1 MHSLFAEHIEKYFGD
16 RAILRGA
23 SLRIVPGEKLG
34 LVGVNGAGKS
44 TLLRIL
50 TNQMDCDH
58 GRIDVKGRIA
68 HLDQQPVLQGPT
80 VLDAISAQTQWH
92 QDLLDRYEQSLV
104 VGDEELALRLQDR
117 LDTVGWDLSNSI
129 DSMLTQLCAP
139 PPSASIEGLSGGEI
153 RRVAL
158 AKTLLSGADIVILDE
173 PTNHLDTATI
183 EWLEAYLSGYR
194 GAVLLVTHDRYL
206 LERVATRI
214 VEIEDGLLVSYDGS
228 YGDYL
233 VSRAE
238 RQMRLERDQE
248 RRMKLIAQEAAW
260 AARSPA
266 ARSTKQK
273 ARLQRLD
280 ALLEQRNLP
289 KEQNIQIGL
298 NTGDKFG
305 GSLIDVVD
313 IEFGYNE
320 SLFKNLSFSVT
331 PKSRFGIM
339 GPNGSGKST
348 LLKCLLGNIKPKSGQ
363 IRKAGRVVCGILD
376 QHRTGLNAENTV
388 FEEAGGGNDYV
399 KVGEQFVHVAGFL
412 NRFLFGREQLDQLV
426 GALSGGERARLL
438 LSKLILSG
446 ANLLI
451 LDEPTNDL
459 DLQTLR
465 ALEEALIDFQGAV
478 IMVTHDRAF
487 LDRVSTSVLSF
498 EGDGAVVEYASRSQA
513 LRRLQELRTQELKDK
528 SKEKNAAKKERSQTT
543 IKSQPQKL
551 TYKERQ
557 ELNDLPEKIEREE
570 EKRDELMA
578 RLSDPALYQQGG
590 IEIGAVQKAAKLCD
604 ERILN
609 LYARWEQLSDRE

>member
-1 MHSLFAEHIEKYFGD
+1 MHALFAEHIEKSFGD

-23 SLRIVPGEKLG
+23 SLRVVPGEKVG

-50 TNQMDCDH
+50 TSQMDSDH
-58 GRIDVKGRIA
+58 GRIDLQGRIA
-68 HLDQQPVLQGPT
+68 YLDQQPVLQGPT
-80 VLDAISAQTQWH
+80 VFDAISAQTQWH
-92 QDLLDRYEQSLV
+92 RKLLEDYEQALIN
-104 VGDEELALRLQDR
+104 GDEEAATSFQDR

-129 DSMLTQLCAP
+129 DSMLTQLSAP
-139 PPSASIEGLSGGEI
+139 KPPTSILGLSGGEI

-158 AKTLLSGADIVILDE
+158 AKTLLSGAEVVILDE
-173 PTNHLDTATI
+173 PTNHLDTTTI

-233 VSRAE
+233 VARAE
-238 RQMRLERDQE
+238 RQMRLARDQE

-280 ALLEQRNLP
+280 ALLQQRNLP
-289 KEQNIQIGL
+289 KEQSIKIGL
-298 NTGDKFG
+298 STADKFG

-313 IEFGYNE
+313 LGFGYNE
-320 SLFKNLSFSVT
+320 ALFANLSFSVT
-331 PKSRFGIM
+331 PQSRFGVI

-348 LLKCLLGNIKPKSGQ
+348 LLKCLLGEIKPKTGQ
-363 IRKAGRVVCGILD
+363 IRKAGRVVCGLLD
-376 QHRTGLNAENTV
+376 QHRTGLNLENTV

-399 KVGEQFVHVAGFL
+399 KVGEQFVHVATFL

-465 ALEEALIDFQGAV
+465 ALEEALMEFQGAV

-487 LDRVSTSVLSF
+487 LDRVSTSILSF
-498 EGDGAVVEYASRSQA
+498 EGSGSVVEYASRAQA
-513 LRRLQELRTQELKDK
+513 LRRLQELKSEK
-528 SKEKNAAKKERSQTT
+528 SKEATKLKTNSKKASSDSEPDTE
-543 IKSQPQKL
+543 KKL
-551 TYKERQ
+551 SYRERQ
-557 ELNDLPEKIEREE
+557 ELAALPEQIEREE
-570 EKRDELMA
+570 ERRDSLMQ
-578 RLSDPALYQQGG
+578 RLSDPLLYQQGG
-590 IEIGAVQKAAKLCD
+590 DEIGAVQKSANLCD
-604 ERILN
+604 ERILA
-609 LYARWEQLSDRE
+609 LYARWEQLAERE